1 MKRIKLL
8 IVLLIGIIF
17 LPGCS
22 LFKVDTMD
30 NINIITTNYSIEFVT
45 QYLYGDHSL
54 VKSIYPDGVD
64 NSSYDISDKMIDN
77 YSKEDLFIY
86 LGYGK
91 DKDIA
96 VKLINKQNG
105 LLIIDG
111 AHGMSP
117 DYEEELWLYP
127 PNLIMLAQNIKIG
140 LSQYIDSSY
149 LIKGVEEK
157 YEELSLKL
165 SELDADYKL
174 TCDNAPSKTIVT
186 STKKLNYLKNYG
198 YNVISLDDDNTA
210 LSKSLVEVNDM
221 IEKGAINYI
230 YSLENVTL
238 SKEAQD
244 ILDNN
249 KKVTEI
255 KLRKLDM
262 VTAEDRDNSDDYFSL
277 MNRNLEEIKK
287 ETYK

>member
-1 MKRIKLL
+1 MKRFKLL

-149 LIKGVEEK
+149 LIKGVEEN

-277 MNRNLEEIKK
+277 MNKNLEEIKK

>member
-1 MKRIKLL
+1 MKKIKLT
-8 IVLLIGIIF
+8 IILLLGVIF
-17 LPGCS
+17 VSGCS

-30 NINIITTNYSIEFVT
+30 DINIITTNYSLEYIT
-45 QYLYGDHSL
+45 KYMYGDHSL
-54 VKSIYPDGVD
+54 IKSIYPDGI
-64 NSSYDISDKMIDN
+64 NINEYEISDKMLDS

-111 AHGMSP
+111 SHGMSP
-117 DYEEELWLYP
+117 DYLEELWLYP

-140 LSQYIDSSY
+140 LSQYIDSNY
-149 LIKGVEEK
+149 LVKSVEEK
-157 YEELSLKL
+157 YDDLTLKL

-186 STKKLNYLKNYG
+186 STKLLNFLKKYG

-210 LSKSLVEVNDM
+210 LNKSVTEVNNL
-221 IEKGAINYI
+221 IEAGEILYI
-230 YSLENVTL
+230 YGLENVPA
-238 SKEAQD
+238 SKEAQN

-249 KKVTEI
+249 KKVKEI
-255 KLRKLDM
+255 KLKKLD
-262 VTAEDRDNSDDYFSL
+262 VISAEDRENNEDYFSI
-277 MNRNLEEIKK
+277 MNKNLDEIKK